1 MDDNLD
7 PVRCLRWGLGLSLVA
22 WLMIGWM
29 IFR

>member
-7 PVRCLRWGLGLSLVA
+7 PVRCLRWGLALSVIA